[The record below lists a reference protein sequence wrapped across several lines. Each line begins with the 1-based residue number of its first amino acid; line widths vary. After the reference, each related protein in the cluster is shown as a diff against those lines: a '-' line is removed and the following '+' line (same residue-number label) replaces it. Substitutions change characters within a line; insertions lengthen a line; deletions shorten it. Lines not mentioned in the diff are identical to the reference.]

1 MGGFISEKLSTLLD
15 PERGAKLADRIQE
28 LLSFLN
34 KHSLH
39 KMGQKRNQENGDSD
53 PKKKVKE
60 ENSTPAAVETNPLSL
75 AEVRMKEIN

>member
-28 LLSFLN
+28 LLLFLN

-39 KMGQKRNQENGDSD
+39 KMGQKRNHENGDSD
-53 PKKKVKE
+53 LKKKVKE
-60 ENSTPAAVETNPLSL
+60 ENSTPAVETNPLSL